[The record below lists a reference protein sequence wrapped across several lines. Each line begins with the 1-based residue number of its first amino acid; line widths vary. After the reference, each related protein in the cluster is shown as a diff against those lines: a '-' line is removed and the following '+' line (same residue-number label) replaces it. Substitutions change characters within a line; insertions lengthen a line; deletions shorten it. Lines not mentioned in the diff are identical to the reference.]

1 MIVEGFYD
9 SAVIASVIDV
19 LDTIISLKEGDSPL
33 NEHQE
38 ASLDLRP
45 FLAKWIPRILVAV
58 LLVYIVGQYRDY
70 RATTLRVDL
79 VIPDKFVGTVEVD
92 YSDSPTPQPNGNYKI
107 HIKDGR
113 AIFPAK
119 FKKSNVVGDF
129 EVHSITTESGEVLK
143 PHLDNASIPI
153 DVVGVG
159 MSTDRPRSHT
169 EGDTFRIGQ
178 AR

>member
-1 MIVEGFYD
+1 M
-9 SAVIASVIDV
+9 
-19 LDTIISLKEGDSPL
+19 

-38 ASLDLRP
+38 ASFDLRP

-58 LLVYIVGQYRDY
+58 LLVYVVGQYRDY

-79 VIPDKFVGTVEVD
+79 VIPDKFMGKVEVD
-92 YSDSPTPQPNGNYKI
+92 YSDSPQPQPNGNYKI
-107 HIKDGR
+107 HVKDGR
-113 AIFPAK
+113 AVFPAK
-119 FKKSNVVGDF
+119 FKKPNVAGDF
-129 EVHSITTESGEVLK
+129 EVHSITAESGEILM
-143 PHLDNASIPI
+143 PHSNEVRIPI